1 MSFAEEEQKQ
11 ERKTV
16 SSIPEKVLTTVLNG
30 EQEGEKR
37 YVGKDFCDM
46 LNQQQVMDIKYDSFK
61 EGAKALPACP
71 YTRMALG
78 VLYRRMDMHT

>member
-1 MSFAEEEQKQ
+1 MDNFLGVSGWTEMSFAEEEQKQ

-37 YVGKDFCDM
+37 YVGKDF
-46 LNQQQVMDIKYDSFK
+46 
-61 EGAKALPACP
+61 
-71 YTRMALG
+71 
-78 VLYRRMDMHT
+78 